1 MRTQCR
7 NNLLWRNRQESKQK
21 LSQWV
26 LHLLKQISKLPPQMT
41 LFWGSTGPASGT
53 SRENLTSTT
62 DRRCWFCP
70 QHRWAQGFPKLSL
83 SQNSAP
89 ISIEEPI
96 LRHLPHSPI
105 STCVFTFQT
114 GCGLSRAEIKAYS
127 SFKLNRGLM
136 SCLMN
141 NWRGIESV
149 SHLVIQLF
157 ATPWTLAHQAPLSM
171 GILQARILEWVD
183 VSSSRGSFIA
193 QQKLRSEKLKVKSW
207 KLWNT

>member
-1 MRTQCR
+1 MKTTSRSSFAKAEEWWEPPSQQDMTFLFPPEQGDHCDSLQWPHPQIVKNILTVKEKDKPSQDCIQYNNTVRTQCR

-62 DRRCWFCP
+62 DGWCWFCP

-89 ISIEEPI
+89 ISPEEPI
-96 LRHLPHSPI
+96 LWYLPH
-105 STCVFTFQT
+105 F
-114 GCGLSRAEIKAYS
+114 
-127 SFKLNRGLM
+127 
-136 SCLMN
+136 
-141 NWRGIESV
+141 
-149 SHLVIQLF
+149 
-157 ATPWTLAHQAPLSM
+157 
-171 GILQARILEWVD
+171 
-183 VSSSRGSFIA
+183 
-193 QQKLRSEKLKVKSW
+193 
-207 KLWNT
+207 

>member
-1 MRTQCR
+1 MLLSTYHLFFKPVFLLPEWWKQHPEAALQKQKNDENCHRRKIWHSYFHPEQGGHCDSLQWSHPQIVQKHGYLKRERQQCR

-83 SQNSAP
+83 LQNSAT
-89 ISIEEPI
+89 ISPGEPI
-96 LRHLPHSPI
+96 LWYLLLSP
-105 STCVFTFQT
+105 
-114 GCGLSRAEIKAYS
+114 
-127 SFKLNRGLM
+127 
-136 SCLMN
+136 
-141 NWRGIESV
+141 
-149 SHLVIQLF
+149 VI
-157 ATPWTLAHQAPLSM
+157 T
-171 GILQARILEWVD
+171 
-183 VSSSRGSFIA
+183 
-193 QQKLRSEKLKVKSW
+193 
-207 KLWNT
+207 